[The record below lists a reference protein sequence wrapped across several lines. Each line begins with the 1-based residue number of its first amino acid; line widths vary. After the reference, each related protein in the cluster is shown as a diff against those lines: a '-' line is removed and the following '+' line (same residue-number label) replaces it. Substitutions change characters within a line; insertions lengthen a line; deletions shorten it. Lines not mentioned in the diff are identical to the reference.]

1 MQSCS
6 LQKLQSWESRTT
18 DGLSFPYT
26 FYISKKILIRQM
38 TQACL
43 TGYRDAVRY
52 QIGFFLCLAPVPI
65 QLGLSRF
72 TPKIS
77 VGTHPSN
84 DTPLVTGLQLSRGCF
99 NISSGLEYFMISLVL
114 EKSTQGNKQRTCSSF
129 SLNNALPRT
138 LDEIWKRGEEGG
150 WRGGGVNCQC

>member
-1 MQSCS
+1 
-6 LQKLQSWESRTT
+6 
-18 DGLSFPYT
+18 
-26 FYISKKILIRQM
+26 M

-150 WRGGGVNCQC
+150 